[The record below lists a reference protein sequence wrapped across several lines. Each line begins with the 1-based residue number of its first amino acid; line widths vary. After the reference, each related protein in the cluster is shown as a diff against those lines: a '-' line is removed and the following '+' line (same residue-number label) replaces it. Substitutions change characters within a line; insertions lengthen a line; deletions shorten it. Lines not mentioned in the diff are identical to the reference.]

1 MGIADEVGR
10 VCRLPDEEL
19 LAGLS
24 RALGSS
30 RGWTA
35 LVLAHLAEVEER
47 RLHLIAGH
55 GSMFAYCTV
64 RLGMSEDEACR
75 RIDVAPL
82 ARLFPAML
90 EPLAL
95 RAVARVRARR

>member
-1 MGIADEVGR
+1 
-10 VCRLPDEEL
+10 
-19 LAGLS
+19 
-24 RALGSS
+24 
-30 RGWTA
+30 
-35 LVLAHLAEVEER
+35 
-47 RLHLIAGH
+47 
-55 GSMFAYCTV
+55 MFTYCTR